1 MDVVIERE
9 PCYLL
14 EAAELAYSLVNDIPA
29 EKLSGTGLYCIP
41 AEAIQRIRREAC
53 AGIESH
59 QTALDF
65 YFRQVTVGAEGEEV
79 SCLGSCMLYTALKSF
94 SSDAAQMCRELTQ
107 NWRAMRSRGLR
118 ITSIS
123 DNSLN
128 VEEQDAGG
136 FHPWPRKWRSCRF
149 PKATGCSCWRRSA
162 LLTPTWTSCC
172 SF

>member
-118 ITSIS
+118 ITSIRPKQ
-123 DNSLN
+123 L
-128 VEEQDAGG
+128 AG
-136 FHPWPRKWRSCRF
+136 RS
-149 PKATGCSCWRRSA
+149 GLGQCSASMRRRSRMQVSMA
-162 LLTPTWTSCC
+162 RHCRGKRL
-172 SF
+172 

>member
-59 QTALDF
+59 QTAAWTF
-65 YFRQVTVGAEGEEV
+65 IFRQGTVGAEG
-79 SCLGSCMLYTALKSF
+79 
-94 SSDAAQMCRELTQ
+94 
-107 NWRAMRSRGLR
+107 RGGILP
-118 ITSIS
+118 
-123 DNSLN
+123 
-128 VEEQDAGG
+128 G
-136 FHPWPRKWRSCRF
+136 
-149 PKATGCSCWRRSA
+149 
-162 LLTPTWTSCC
+162 
-172 SF
+172 

>member
-9 PCYLL
+9 TVLFA

-29 EKLSGTGLYCIP
+29 EKLSGTGLCCIP

-94 SSDAAQMCRELTQ
+94 
-107 NWRAMRSRGLR
+107 
-118 ITSIS
+118 
-123 DNSLN
+123 
-128 VEEQDAGG
+128 
-136 FHPWPRKWRSCRF
+136 P
-149 PKATGCSCWRRSA
+149 
-162 LLTPTWTSCC
+162 LTPPRCAGS
-172 SF
+172 